1 MKEGAAKEA
10 LGAHLER
17 LAGTAEAT
25 AEELPGRMAEYARR
39 VRRTLDDGG
48 KLLFCGNGGSASTA
62 EHVAAEYVVRFRRQ
76 RRALPALALSAN
88 SAAITAA
95 ANDLGFERVFAR
107 QVRALAGR
115 EDLVVLHSTSGDSEN
130 LCRAARVARELDV
143 DTVGVLA
150 SGGGRLRDL
159 VQLALVVPTD
169 VVAHAQE
176 LHLAL
181 EHAVVDHVEAAI
193 ANPREEET

>member
-1 MKEGAAKEA
+1 MKDA

-17 LAGTAEAT
+17 LAEMAGAA
-25 AEELPGRMAEYARR
+25 AEELPERMEEYARR

-48 KLLFCGNGGSASTA
+48 KLLFCGNGGSAATA

-76 RRALPALALSAN
+76 RRPLPALALSAN
-88 SAAITAA
+88 SAVITAA
-95 ANDLGFERVFAR
+95 GNDLGFERVFAR

-115 EDLVVLHSTSGDSEN
+115 EDLVVFHSTSGDSEN

-159 VQLALVVPTD
+159 VQLALVVPTE

-193 ANPREEET
+193 MNDPEEET

>member
-1 MKEGAAKEA
+1 MKEA

-17 LAGTAEAT
+17 LAETAEAA

-48 KLLFCGNGGSASTA
+48 KLLFCGNGGSAATA
-62 EHVAAEYVVRFRRQ
+62 EHIAAEYVVRFRR
-76 RRALPALALSAN
+76 RRRPLPALALSGN
-88 SAAITAA
+88 SAVITAA

-159 VQLALVVPTD
+159 VQLALVVPTE

-193 ANPREEET
+193 SNPPEEAT

>member
-1 MKEGAAKEA
+1 MKEE

-17 LAGTAEAT
+17 LAETAGAA
-25 AEELPGRMAEYARR
+25 AEELPERMAEYARR

-48 KLLFCGNGGSASTA
+48 KLLFCGNGGSASTT
-62 EHVAAEYVVRFRRQ
+62 EHIAAEYVVRFRRQ
-76 RRALPALALSAN
+76 RQALPALALSAN
-88 SAAITAA
+88 SAVITAA

-107 QVRALAGR
+107 QIRALAGQ

-130 LCRAARVARELDV
+130 LCRAARAARELDV

-150 SGGGRLRDL
+150 SGGGRLREL
-159 VQLALVVPTD
+159 VRLALVVPTD

-176 LHLAL
+176 LQLTL

-193 ANPREEET
+193 ANDSEEET